1 MGSLDATPRRQGD
14 VVPLG
19 DRTPR
24 VRAPEGDEI
33 VRGTAIGRYIVLGK
47 LGEGGMGT
55 VASAYD
61 PELDRKV
68 ALKLVRGDGD
78 AEGAARLLR
87 EARALARLRHPNVVV
102 VHDVGEYERGVWI
115 AMELVDGVTLR
126 EWMHSRPGWRDVL
139 RMFCAAGQGLA
150 AAHAAGLVHR
160 DFKPSN
166 VIIGQDGR
174 VRVVDFGLAR
184 TSRSLAAEPGE
195 APSAATSSVDVVVT
209 IAALVGTPAYMA
221 PEQHLGQ
228 PIDARADQWAFCVAL
243 HEALWG
249 VRPFVGNDE
258 AQLRRAVLAGEIVA
272 TAEAGVP
279 ASVRRA
285 VLRGLSYEPGAR
297 HRDLPELV
305 AELERARR
313 RRGRQLLA
321 LAGAL
326 VLGGALGASA
336 WALGDRHQAASA
348 WVERAGQDARA
359 AAAKAWFVYPPSNDP
374 DYATALVQVLALE
387 KSGDDEALAA
397 AAALREEFAQTLARL
412 GDRYWERE
420 GGRPFAIDYYTQAL
434 VFDPEHAHARARAVV
449 TVGELVALRQRADE
463 RAFSAA
469 ELDAAEVLAILAEPD
484 EPARDRALAVASPK
498 RGLATRAAIDELLAP
513 KAEPRKRDTKPA
525 DATATSAA
533 APIEAPP
540 PAKPTTAAPEP
551 ARASDKASATQLVAD
566 GKAAQKRGDT
576 KTAEAT
582 FHRALAADPKSVAA
596 LAALGD
602 LHFDRGAYPKAV
614 DFTSRAV
621 ALAPKRADLRI
632 ALGDAYFK
640 VLRYAEA
647 RQQYERAQELGHK
660 SAAARV
666 AQVDAKLGK

>member
-14 VVPLG
+14 VVPMG

-24 VRAPEGDEI
+24 VRAPDGDEI
-33 VRGTAIGRYIVLGK
+33 VRGTPIGRYIVLGK

-55 VASAYD
+55 VASAFD

-87 EARALARLRHPNVVV
+87 EARALARLRHPNVVA

-126 EWMHSRPGWRDVL
+126 EWMSSRPAWRDVL
-139 RMFCAAGQGLA
+139 RVFCAAGQGLA

-166 VIIGQDGR
+166 VILGQDGR

-184 TSRSLAAEPGE
+184 TSRSLASESE
-195 APSAATSSVDVVVT
+195 SAPIGSPSTVDVVVT
-209 IAALVGTPAYMA
+209 IAAMVGTPAYMA

-279 ASVRRA
+279 AAVRRA

-297 HRDLPELV
+297 HRDLPELI

-313 RRGRQLLA
+313 RRGRQLFA

-326 VLGGALGASA
+326 VLGGALGATA
-336 WALGDRHQAASA
+336 WALGDRTREASA

-359 AAAKAWFVYPPSNDP
+359 AAAKAWFVYPPPSDP
-374 DYATALVQVLALE
+374 EYATALVQVLALE
-387 KSGDDEALAA
+387 KSGDDEARAA
-397 AAALREEFAQTLARL
+397 AAALREEFAATLARL

-434 VFDPEHAHARARAVV
+434 VFDPEHAHARERAVV
-449 TVGELVALRQRADE
+449 TAGELVALRQRADE
-463 RAFSAA
+463 RTFSPA
-469 ELDAAEVLAILAEPD
+469 ELDAAEVLAILADPD
-484 EPARDRALAVASPK
+484 EPARDRALAVSSPK
-498 RGLATRAAIDELLAP
+498 RGLATRAAIDELLAAKREAKPRERDQPNAP
-513 KAEPRKRDTKPA
+513 KTV
-525 DATATSAA
+525 
-533 APIEAPP
+533 APIAVPP
-540 PAKPTTAAPEP
+540 PAKPTTAAPEA
-551 ARASDKASATQLVAD
+551 ARASDKAGATQLVAD

-576 KTAEAT
+576 KAAESA
-582 FHRALAADPKSVAA
+582 FHRALAADAKNVAA

-614 DFTSRAV
+614 DFTARAV

-640 VLRYAEA
+640 VLRYADA
-647 RQQYERAQELGHK
+647 RAQYQRAKDLGHK
-660 SAAARV
+660 SAAARI